1 MQEGLDLMLGMRL
14 GACALLIV
22 GCGLNNLQV
31 PKL

>member
-1 MQEGLDLMLGMRL
+1 MREGLDLMLGMRL
-14 GACALLIV
+14 GALLNG